1 MHLVHKVGGIA
12 HSHEGTP
19 GVHVVL
25 PAINLLI
32 VLEGEVKPLL
42 FGFEEQAVRLRVC
55 PFNVRNV
62 IKRYSNL
69 YWR

>member
-12 HSHEGTP
+12 HAQGTP

-25 PAINLLI
+25 PAVDLLI
-32 VLEGEVKPLL
+32 VLEREVKPLL

-62 IKRYSNL
+62 I
-69 YWR
+69 